1 MRQRKKQLKIKKGIE
16 INVKKE
22 VEKEAET
29 GDHQTLPPRLSQWP
43 AKKIN
48 YYSLHTKVYTTNY
61 HAAFDHIFLH

>member
-29 GDHQTLPPRLSQWP
+29 GDHQTLPPRLSQ
-43 AKKIN
+43 
-48 YYSLHTKVYTTNY
+48 
-61 HAAFDHIFLH
+61 